1 MVLDGAVH
9 RDYTPIERRHI
20 GVQLPVHKMH
30 ILNGPTA
37 DVHDI
42 DTELLDDLSGKS
54 QKDGICD

>member
-1 MVLDGAVH
+1 MEQTNKRPLV
-9 RDYTPIERRHI
+9 
-20 GVQLPVHKMH
+20 
-30 ILNGPTA
+30 ILTGPTA